1 MDGSILGHQLTRT
14 NNFNHLPARRSDGV
28 TARLVLDN
36 EGFREALAV
45 RYEAYVAA
53 GYLAPRR
60 DALFSDTY
68 DESPLSKT
76 LVLYTDGEAAASV
89 RVCMLGHRDGNDR
102 PGDLPA
108 AAMFR
113 TEIDSCL
120 AGLAAEGRPAR
131 AVEITRLACS
141 PRHARNVALLLGLY
155 HVAGYLIL
163 HFHADIIFAAVTAN
177 HTGFYRRMGF
187 REMAP
192 PRDYPGLDV
201 QTVLM
206 GCKIGEHRGI
216 PGKTLALSE
225 MSLSD
230 DTYQGLVTGET
241 VPVFGGHATSRPDL
255 VVNRMAGGMR
265 MPQTAGTIATTIG

>member
-1 MDGSILGHQLTRT
+1 
-14 NNFNHLPARRSDGV
+14 
-28 TARLVLDN
+28 
-36 EGFREALAV
+36 
-45 RYEAYVAA
+45 
-53 GYLAPRR
+53 
-60 DALFSDTY
+60 
-68 DESPLSKT
+68 
-76 LVLYTDGEAAASV
+76 
-89 RVCMLGHRDGNDR
+89 MLGHCDGNDR

-113 TEIDSCL
+113 DEIDTCL

-230 DTYQGLVTGET
+230 DTYLGLVTGQP
-241 VPVFGGHATSRPDL
+241 VPVFGERVASRKDL
-255 VVNRMAGGMR
+255 VVNQILAGAPI
-265 MPQTAGTIATTIG
+265 PQGLGAVAATIG